1 MLTFK
6 NVFFFKF
13 LNRMIDNR
21 LILVDENDNQ
31 IGFGDKIETH
41 VKGILHRAVSVFLFD
56 LEGNWIL
63 QQRAFSKYHSAGLWS
78 NTCCTHPYI
87 NEETKVAAN
96 RRLKEE
102 LGVDCELNFAFKFLY
117 KANLNNGLI
126 EHELDHVFIGF
137 TNKIPIP
144 NELEVYSWRK
154 STYLS
159 IKKELNENPENYTE
173 WFRLIFE
180 KVNEWHKMNN
190 N

>member
-1 MLTFK
+1 
-6 NVFFFKF
+6 
-13 LNRMIDNR
+13 MIDNQ

-31 IGFGDKIETH
+31 IGFGDKTDVH
-41 VKGILHRAVSVFLFD
+41 VNGILHRAISVFLFD
-56 LEGNWIL
+56 YDGNWIL
-63 QQRAFSKYHSAGLWS
+63 QQRAKTKYHSAGLWT

-87 NEETKVAAN
+87 NEDTKGAAN

-102 LGVDCELNFAFKFLY
+102 MGIDCELNFVFKFLY
-117 KANLNNGLI
+117 KANLTNGLI

-137 TNKIPIP
+137 TNKMPIP

-173 WFRLIFE
+173 WFKLLFE
-180 KVNEWHKMNN
+180 KINTNYLKNN
-190 N
+190 ND